1 MCVYMYIL
9 KDLGAMQ
16 SKLFQSK
23 LKVRVEGWEFHF
35 ILWLFFIRDIYNFY
49 NVIFFLRKKKFL
61 ETHMRSQLP

>member
-49 NVIFFLRKKKFL
+49 NVIFFF
-61 ETHMRSQLP
+61 